1 LLFAGEVWAAM
12 SVVESGTEQL
22 SPGVRGMLLGALGDE
37 ARVSA
42 LVDLAQELLRW
53 NERINLTGY
62 HDLHEVAVGLFLDS
76 LALLPLVAGDTLL
89 DIGSGAGF
97 PGLVLALALPEV
109 RVTLL
114 EARGKRVSFQKQAV
128 RLLGLGNVECVQGRA
143 GEGALEGQRFDTVT
157 VKAVAGLEGSLA
169 LAQGYLAPGGMALLP
184 RGEGDAAAA
193 GALGLMIMSYEL
205 PPPKGKRI
213 VAIYQG

>member
-1 LLFAGEVWAAM
+1 MDVGEAAAR
-12 SVVESGTEQL
+12 GL
-22 SPGVRGMLLGALGDE
+22 GPGVRGMLLGALGDE
-37 ARVSA
+37 ERVVA
-42 LVDLAQELLRW
+42 LTELGRELLRW

-62 HDLHEVAVGLFLDS
+62 RDLHEVAVGLFLDS

-128 RLLGLGNVECVQGRA
+128 RLLGLTNVECVQGRA
-143 GEGALEGQRFDTVT
+143 GEGVKDAALPGDRFDTVT
-157 VKAVAGLEGSLA
+157 MKAVADLEGSLA
-169 LAQGYLAPGGMALLP
+169 LAKGYLAPGGLALLP
-184 RGEGDAAAA
+184 RGEGEAEAAQ
-193 GALGLMIMSYEL
+193 ALGLMTMSYQL
-205 PPPKGKRI
+205 PPPKGRRI

>member
-1 LLFAGEVWAAM
+1 MSGAA
-12 SVVESGTEQL
+12 ENPWEL
-22 SPGVRGMLLGALGDE
+22 RPGVRGMLLGSLGDE
-37 ARVSA
+37 ARVAA
-42 LVDLAQELLRW
+42 LVELARELLRW

-128 RLLGLGNVECVQGRA
+128 RVLGLGNVACVQGRA
-143 GEGALEGQRFDTVT
+143 GEGALEGERFDTVT

-169 LAQGYLAPGGMALLP
+169 LARAYLAPGGRALLP
-184 RGEGDAAAA
+184 RGEAEAEAAA
-193 GALGLMIMSYEL
+193 GLGLMTMTYEL

-213 VAIYQG
+213 IAIYQG

>member
-1 LLFAGEVWAAM
+1 MVEAAA
-12 SVVESGTEQL
+12 EELG
-22 SPGVRGMLLGALGDE
+22 PGVRGMLLGALGE
-37 ARVSA
+37 EEKVAA
-42 LVDLAQELLRW
+42 LVGLARELLRW

-62 HDLHEVAVGLFLDS
+62 RDLREVAVGLFLDS
-76 LALLPLVAGDTLL
+76 LALTPLVAGDTLL

-143 GEGALEGQRFDTVT
+143 GEGALADQRFDTVT
-157 VKAVAGLEGSLA
+157 VKAVAGLEGSLT
-169 LAQGYLAPGGMALLP
+169 LAKGYLAPGGMALLP
-184 RGEGDAAAA
+184 RGEGEVGAAAA
-193 GALGLMIMSYEL
+193 LGLLSMAYEL

-213 VAIYQG
+213 IAIYQG